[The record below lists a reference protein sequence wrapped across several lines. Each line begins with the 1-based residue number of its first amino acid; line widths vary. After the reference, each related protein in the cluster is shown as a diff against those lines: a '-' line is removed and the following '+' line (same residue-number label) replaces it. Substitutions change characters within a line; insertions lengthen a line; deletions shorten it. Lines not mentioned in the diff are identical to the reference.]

1 VNLPTP
7 RSLTVFFPCYN
18 DAKSI
23 GDLVSEADR
32 QLRSCVDDYEIL
44 VINDGSSDDSAQ
56 VLQRLSATFDRLR
69 VVTHERNRGYGGALT
84 SGFRNATKDCVFY
97 TDGDGQY
104 DLADLAAVLV
114 LLTDDTDFVNGMK
127 MRRQDPAHRVFFG
140 NAHQFMMR
148 WLFWLPVTDVD
159 CDFRLIRRD
168 VLQQIDFTRSS
179 GSICVELVKKAQ
191 RAGARFREVSVHH
204 RERRFGRSQFF
215 TLKRITATYFDLLK
229 MWMDL
234 MVLHNLRKLVGLG
247 GTPPVRDRAS
257 RRA

>member
-1 VNLPTP
+1 
-7 RSLTVFFPCYN
+7 LTVFFPCYN

-23 GDLVSEADR
+23 GDLVSHADR
-32 QLRSCVDDYEIL
+32 QLRDWIDDYEII
-44 VINDGSSDDSAQ
+44 VVNDGSTDDSAA
-56 VLQRLSATFDRLR
+56 VLAGLSTTFSRLR
-69 VVTHERNRGYGGALT
+69 VVTHERNRGYGGALM
-84 SGFRNATKDCVFY
+84 SGFTHATKDCVFY

-104 DLADLAAVLV
+104 DMVDLAAVVV
-114 LLTDDTDFVNGMK
+114 LLTEDTDFVNGMK

-148 WLFWLPVTDVD
+148 WLFWLPVSDVD
-159 CDFRLIRRD
+159 CDFRLIRRR
-168 VLQQIDFTRSS
+168 VLQDVDLTRSS

-215 TLKRITATYFDLLK
+215 TVRRITATYADLVK
-229 MWMDL
+229 MWVDL
-234 MVLHNLRKLVGLG
+234 MLVYHLRRLVGLG
-247 GTPPVRDRAS
+247 SPAVRNRDS